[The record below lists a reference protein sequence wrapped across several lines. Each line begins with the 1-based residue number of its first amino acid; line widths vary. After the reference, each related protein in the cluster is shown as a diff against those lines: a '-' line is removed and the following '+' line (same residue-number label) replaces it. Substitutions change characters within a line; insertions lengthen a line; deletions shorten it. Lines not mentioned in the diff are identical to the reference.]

1 MKVSIE
7 QNDNRTY
14 RQLKL
19 NCEAHSSYEYLGD
32 LSDEELKKFLLE
44 VKTDIDV
51 DKNMQLL
58 KYYGYLHLFVIKK
71 AKS

>member
-1 MKVSIE
+1 MKVWIE
-7 QNDNRTY
+7 QTDTLAY
-14 RQLKL
+14 KQVKL

-51 DKNMQLL
+51 EKNLQLL